1 MATPTRTPTR
11 ILPAMSAL
19 IVREDGHVLLERR
32 SDNGRWGLPGGAVEI
47 GESILD
53 ATRREVE
60 EETGLQV
67 EIVRLVG
74 LYSDPATQVVSYPDG
89 NVVHYV
95 SANFECRVAGGT
107 LRTTEENTGFRWW
120 DPDTPLPQ
128 PFVPSQEVRIHD
140 WREGTGA
147 PYVR

>member
-1 MATPTRTPTR
+1 MATPTR

-19 IVREDGHVLLERR
+19 IVRADGHVLLERR

-47 GESILD
+47 GESMAA

-60 EETGLQV
+60 EETGLRV

-95 SANFECRVAGGT
+95 SANFECRIEGGALHT
-107 LRTTEENTGFRWW
+107 SGENTGFRWW
-120 DPDTPLPQ
+120 DPATPLPQ
-128 PFVPSQEVRIHD
+128 PFVTSQEIRVRD
-140 WREGTGA
+140 WLEGTGA

>member
-1 MATPTRTPTR
+1 MATPTR
-11 ILPAMSAL
+11 ILPAMSVL

-47 GESILD
+47 GESIAD

-60 EETGLQV
+60 EETGLRV

-74 LYSDPATQVVSYPDG
+74 LYSEPATQVVSYPDG

-95 SANFECRVAGGT
+95 SASFECRIEGGT
-107 LRTTEENTGFRWW
+107 LRTTGENTGLCWW
-120 DPDTPLPQ
+120 NPATPLPQ
-128 PFVPSQEVRIHD
+128 PFVVSQEVRVRD
-140 WREGTGA
+140 WLEGTGA